1 MKGVA
6 RTRVGVLLS
15 CLSLVLTGACG
26 PRESADLLLHN
37 GKVVTVDDSFS
48 IESAIVVRE
57 GKIVAVGGNDLLRS
71 YRAAQVI
78 DLKGRTVLPGFND
91 THIHIR
97 GRPARFIDLT
107 RVESIEEIQRKVRQM
122 VERLG
127 EGEWVTGYG
136 WSEDT
141 LAEGRRPLRADLD
154 RAAPRN
160 PVILTRAGGHSSVV
174 NSMALRLAGVTTD
187 TPDPEGGVI
196 ERDERGELNGIIR
209 ERAGIVGH
217 LVPEATPAELR
228 DSFVQNLR
236 ELLSLGVTSIIH
248 AGSTIEEYQEWETVY
263 RAHGEEL
270 PRAAVQIR
278 WAGREEM
285 EALGKKTGD
294 GDTRLRVGAVKVLVD
309 GGFTGPAAYT
319 SQPYKG
325 QPNYYGKLNVKEDE
339 LRKIVRDAHE
349 MGWQLGFHAIG
360 DAAIQLTVDTFV
372 EVLHASP
379 RDDHRHYLNHFT
391 VPPPEETL
399 EKMAENDILIAQQP
413 NFTYTLEG
421 RYTANLDGDRLQ
433 HNNPLKT
440 PMSHGIFMAL
450 GSDILPIG
458 PMVGLYAAVTRKGM
472 SGAVYG
478 EDEGLTIEE
487 AITGYTR
494 NGAYLTWEEAIKGTL
509 EPGKLADMV
518 VLGEDLLSID
528 AERIRDVQVDLTM
541 VGGKIL
547 YRRRRTES

>member
-1 MKGVA
+1 ASERA
-6 RTRVGVLLS
+6 RYI
-15 CLSLVLTGACG
+15 TG
-26 PRESADLLLHN
+26 
-37 GKVVTVDDSFS
+37 
-48 IESAIVVRE
+48 
-57 GKIVAVGGNDLLRS
+57 
-71 YRAAQVI
+71 
-78 DLKGRTVLPGFND
+78 TVLF
-91 THIHIR
+91 
-97 GRPARFIDLT
+97 
-107 RVESIEEIQRKVRQM
+107 
-122 VERLG
+122 
-127 EGEWVTGYG
+127 
-136 WSEDT
+136 
-141 LAEGRRPLRADLD
+141 
-154 RAAPRN
+154 
-160 PVILTRAGGHSSVV
+160 
-174 NSMALRLAGVTTD
+174 
-187 TPDPEGGVI
+187 
-196 ERDERGELNGIIR
+196 
-209 ERAGIVGH
+209 
-217 LVPEATPAELR
+217 
-228 DSFVQNLR
+228 
-236 ELLSLGVTSIIH
+236 
-248 AGSTIEEYQEWETVY
+248 
-263 RAHGEEL
+263 
-270 PRAAVQIR
+270 
-278 WAGREEM
+278 
-285 EALGKKTGD
+285 
-294 GDTRLRVGAVKVLVD
+294 VD

-528 AERIRDVQVDLTM
+528 AERIRDVQVDLTT